1 MIFEK
6 PGEQGTFA
14 EHRVSPSPPRTPG
27 CSCYSVER
35 WFSLVSLLVVEE
47 THKCDLPICWWHMYI
62 VRKGKAHE
70 LPGVLSA
77 TFCSG
82 TPVWDNWWNPLL
94 PKVSAW
100 KTKEKQNWELPID
113 NDTAEQKPT
122 WIRHFSS
129 KALFPAV
136 SFFSL
141 LMNSTLAWRQFTNCQ
156 FQRICCDCF
165 SYLQYR
171 SFVLSHISYQVVV
184 GLTLEDDHVKN
195 NSKKVRN
202 LYINNDHNNKST
214 IRDGGNTA
222 T

>member
-1 MIFEK
+1 MW
-6 PGEQGTFA
+6 FA
-14 EHRVSPSPPRTPG
+14 E
-27 CSCYSVER
+27 
-35 WFSLVSLLVVEE
+35 W
-47 THKCDLPICWWHMYI
+47 
-62 VRKGKAHE
+62 GKLHE

-94 PKVSAW
+94 PKVSSW
-100 KTKEKQNWELPID
+100 RRKEKQNRELPID
-113 NDTAEQKPT
+113 NDAAEQKPT

-184 GLTLEDDHVKN
+184 GLTLEDDHIKN
-195 NSKKVRN
+195 NNKKVQK
-202 LYINNDHNNKST
+202 LYIYCILLYIST
-214 IRDGGNTA
+214 TITTIKIPLRWR
-222 T
+222 